1 MSEYRDL
8 VDAVR
13 EFSEERGWTPVQT
26 PKNLAMAIC
35 GEAGELAAELQWVES
50 SESVD
55 LLAADPELR
64 RRVTDEMADVL
75 IYLTRMES
83 VTGIDLVAA
92 AEAKLAR
99 NRERFPVGA
108 PYRLR
113 SDRHSS

>member
-64 RRVTDEMADVL
+64 RR
-75 IYLTRMES
+75 
-83 VTGIDLVAA
+83 
-92 AEAKLAR
+92 
-99 NRERFPVGA
+99 
-108 PYRLR
+108 
-113 SDRHSS
+113 